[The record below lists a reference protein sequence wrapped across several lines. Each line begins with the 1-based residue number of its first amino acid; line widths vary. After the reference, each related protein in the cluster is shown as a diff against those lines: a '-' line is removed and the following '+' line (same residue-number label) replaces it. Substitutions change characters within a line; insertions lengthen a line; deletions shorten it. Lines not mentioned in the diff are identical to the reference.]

1 MAVAYDISQSQNR
14 KRVSVTND
22 LLRTSKSPPSTVSL
36 HKGDLAY
43 ENGSNEPVPG
53 SELGA
58 TFGTLAAAQ
67 EDAHD
72 KFLGVVGDDYEQ
84 GENTGTATVERCEG
98 QNGFLYPLA
107 AEVSNIVN
115 GDLLGVHAVDL
126 GGGNFQ
132 ITDNTIV
139 KVATANL
146 AIGRATRV
154 TAGEAI
160 DQVIIVPVST
170 VLHGGVQAPA

>member
-22 LLRTSKSPPSTVSL
+22 LLRTSKAPPSTVNL

-58 TFGTLAAAQ
+58 AFGTLAAAQ
-67 EDAHD
+67 EAAHD
-72 KFLGVVGDDYEQ
+72 AFLGVIGDDYEQ

-107 AEVSNIVN
+107 AEVSDLVN
-115 GDLLGVHAVDL
+115 GALLGVQATDL

-132 ITDNTIV
+132 IDDNQLV
-139 KVATANL
+139 EVATANL
-146 AIGRATRV
+146 ALGRATRV
-154 TAGEAI
+154 TAGVAI

-170 VLHGGVQAPA
+170 LLHGGVQAPA